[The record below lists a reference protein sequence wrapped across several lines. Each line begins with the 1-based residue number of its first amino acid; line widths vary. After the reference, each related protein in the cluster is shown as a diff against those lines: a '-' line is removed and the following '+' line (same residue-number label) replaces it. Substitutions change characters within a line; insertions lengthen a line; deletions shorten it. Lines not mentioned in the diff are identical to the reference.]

1 MKTILGGQE
10 DRPPLALRYQW
21 RRECKTKKDG
31 DTRVSMEPPPLT
43 LIRRQG
49 GCLFMNNTD
58 VYPGGLGTLR
68 DKRGAEAAGVS
79 LHLQHCIPSS
89 SPPPGFH
96 TLNAFNHF
104 TCSIYVWTDPWT
116 QDLLMWGEFWIERN
130 VARAEMAIWEIR
142 EDLFLKM
149 GPNYKLIIGV
159 LLRNRVRLTRYTWMG
174 FVELFQV
181 SEVATHFV
189 RCYLEQNKDILVFA
203 EMWNEVECLIQR
215 LSPFG
220 KKGYSVPGQNMP

>member
-58 VYPGGLGTLR
+58 VYPAGLGTLR

-89 SPPPGFH
+89 SLPTPWFS
-96 TLNAFNHF
+96 HF
-104 TCSIYVWTDPWT
+104 
-116 QDLLMWGEFWIERN
+116 
-130 VARAEMAIWEIR
+130 
-142 EDLFLKM
+142 
-149 GPNYKLIIGV
+149 
-159 LLRNRVRLTRYTWMG
+159 
-174 FVELFQV
+174 
-181 SEVATHFV
+181 
-189 RCYLEQNKDILVFA
+189 
-203 EMWNEVECLIQR
+203 ECI
-215 LSPFG
+215 
-220 KKGYSVPGQNMP
+220 